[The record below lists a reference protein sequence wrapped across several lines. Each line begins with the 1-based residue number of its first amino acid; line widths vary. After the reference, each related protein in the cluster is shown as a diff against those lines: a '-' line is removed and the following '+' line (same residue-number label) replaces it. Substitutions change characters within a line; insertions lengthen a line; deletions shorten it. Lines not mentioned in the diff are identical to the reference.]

1 MKSLSGYALE
11 NRAIV
16 KFLIAVL
23 LAGGVFAF
31 MQMSKMED
39 PEIRVKQAVVVTV
52 YPGASAHDVELKVSD
67 VLEKAIR
74 SMGDVDYVESKSMHD
89 VSLITVNMLSTV
101 PDAEI
106 EQKWDM
112 LRRKV
117 NDARAQLPAGAAAP
131 VVEDDFGDVYGMFYA
146 LTGDGYDDQELM
158 NYAWMV
164 QRELQNIDGVG
175 KVQLYGSRKP
185 CVDIEINQN
194 KVANLGVHPSEILM
208 TLNGQNKSVYSGYFN
223 SGHQR
228 LRVEVSDSY
237 RTIGDIENLVIQGH
251 EEDQLRLRDIARV
264 TEGFEEPVRNGMSYD
279 GKKAF
284 GIAVSIEKGY
294 DIVKV
299 GAKVTRLL
307 DTLKADKLPAGID
320 FHPVFYQPRR
330 VIASIGTFLVNL
342 VESILIVIFILMLT
356 MGFRSGVIIGTGLLI
371 TVLGSFVVL
380 YMLDGTLQR
389 VSLGALIVAMGML
402 VDNAIVVLDGILVDS
417 ARGMKKPQS
426 LTHTADKTAMPL
438 LGATLIAILAF
449 FPIFLSPDTT
459 GVYVRDLFI
468 VLAVSLLLSWVLAL
482 VHIPIHSDRY
492 LKIKPAAGAGVYD
505 TPLYRRFRQLLSY
518 LLSHRLATLGTVL
531 LLVAVSA
538 LIFMRLPQG
547 FFPNLS
553 YDQLY
558 MEVKL
563 PEGTKAESVRATID
577 EIQRYLS
584 ARPEI
589 THVTCSYGGTP
600 ARYNLVRSIAKP
612 SMSYGELIVD
622 FDRPESLEKN
632 RRPIQDYLTRHYP
645 DAYIRLK
652 RYNLMYMDYPVEVM
666 FSGPDPAVLK
676 KLTAQAEEIMRREP
690 SAVLVRNNW
699 EPMRPTL
706 LIGYNQP
713 TARRSGLARS
723 DIGTSLLSVTDGI
736 PVGTYYEGVHAKTIF
751 LKSVDARGEQVKSI
765 DNAPVW
771 SALPSFSV
779 LDRQTVGEL
788 LTGSKDMEELLSE
801 TMGATPLNSVT
812 KGTGLKWEDPV
823 VYRYNGIR
831 SMNAQCNNADGFT
844 AAQVKARLEP
854 EIDRIAL
861 PAGYTKRWM
870 GEYKASSDSLKY
882 LFKNLPL
889 AIVLIIGILIGL
901 FRDFRKPAVILLCLP
916 MAVIGI
922 SFAMLVSGKEF
933 GFVAIVGALGLIG
946 MMIKNG
952 VVLIDEITLQMR
964 AGVEPVKALLDSSA
978 SRLRPVMMAAGTT
991 ILGMVP
997 LLSDDM
1003 FGSLAVT
1010 IMGGLLVGTVIT
1022 LMVIPVLYA
1031 LFFGIRNEP
1040 PAGAQQP
1047 AGPQKTPEA

>member
-1 MKSLSGYALE
+1 MKSLSEYALD

-16 KFLIAVL
+16 KFFIAVL
-23 LAGGVFAF
+23 IIGGLFAF

-39 PEIRVKQAVVVTV
+39 PEIRVKQAMVVTI
-52 YPGASAHDVELKVSD
+52 YPGASAHEVELKVSD

-74 SMGDVDYVESKSMHD
+74 SMGDVDYVESTSTND
-89 VSLITVNMLSTV
+89 LSLIRVNMLSTV
-101 PDAEI
+101 PDSEI

-117 NDARAQLPAGAAAP
+117 NDAQAQMPDG
-131 VVEDDFGDVYGMFYA
+131 VVPSVVQDDFGDVYGMFYA
-146 LTGDGYDDQELM
+146 LTSDGYDDQELM
-158 NYAWMV
+158 NYAWMI
-164 QRELQNIDGVG
+164 QRELQNIDGVS
-175 KVQLYGSRKP
+175 KVLLYGERKP
-185 CVDIEINQN
+185 CVNIEINQN

-223 SGHQR
+223 SGDKR
-228 LRVEVSDSY
+228 LRVEISDSY
-237 RTIGDIENLVIQGH
+237 KNIEDIENLIIQGH
-251 EEDQLRLRDIARV
+251 EEDQLRLRDIADV
-264 TEGFEEPVRNGMSYD
+264 TEGFEEPVRNEMSYD
-279 GKKAF
+279 GQKAF
-284 GIAVSIEKGY
+284 GIAVSMEKGY
-294 DIVKV
+294 DILKV
-299 GAKVTRLL
+299 GDKVTR
-307 DTLKADKLPAGID
+307 TLQDLKENKLPAGID
-320 FHPVFYQPRR
+320 FHNVFYQPER
-330 VIASIGTFLVNL
+330 VFTAISTFIINL
-342 VESILIVIFILMLT
+342 IESILIVIFILMLT

-402 VDNAIVVLDGILVDS
+402 VDNAIVVIDGILVDS
-417 ARGMKKPQS
+417 ARGMKKPES
-426 LTHTADKTAMPL
+426 LVYTANKTAMPL

-482 VHIPIHSDRY
+482 VHIPIHSDSY
-492 LKIKPAAGAGVYD
+492 LKIKEVQGGDVYNSK
-505 TPLYRRFRQLLSY
+505 LYQYFRALLSF
-518 LLSHRLATLGTVL
+518 LLGHRFITLGTVV
-531 LLVAVSA
+531 LLVAISIIA
-538 LIFMRLPQG
+538 FFHIPQG

-553 YDQLY
+553 YNQLY
-558 MEVKL
+558 IEFRM
-563 PEGTKAESVRATID
+563 PEGTRSETVKATVD

-584 ARPEI
+584 SRPEI

-600 ARYNLVRSIAKP
+600 ARYNLVRSIAVP

-622 FDRPESLEKN
+622 FDKPKSLECN
-632 RRPIQDYLTRHYP
+632 MAEIQDELTRLYP

-652 RYNLMYMDYPVEVM
+652 RYNLMYMDYPIEVM

-676 KLTAQAEEIMRREP
+676 QLTAQAEKIMEHEP
-690 SAVLVRNNW
+690 SAILVRNNW
-699 EPMRPTL
+699 EPMSPTL
-706 LIGYNQP
+706 LVNYNQP

-751 LKSVDARGEQVKSI
+751 LKSVDAKGEQVKKL

-771 SALPSFSV
+771 SALPSFFSINKE
-779 LDRQTVGEL
+779 TIGEL
-788 LTGSKDMEELLSE
+788 LTGAKDRDELLSE

-812 KGTGLKWEDPV
+812 KGISLKWEDLL

-831 SMNAQCNNADGFT
+831 SINAQCNNAEGYT
-844 AAQVKARLEP
+844 ASQVKSRLEP
-854 EIDRIAL
+854 EIAKIAL
-861 PAGYTKRWM
+861 PPGYTMRWM
-870 GEYKASSDSLKY
+870 GEYKASTDSLKY

-889 AIVLIIGILIGL
+889 AIVLIIGILIML
-901 FRDFRKPAVILLCLP
+901 FKDFRKPAIILLCLP
-916 MAVIGI
+916 MAIIGI
-922 SFAMLVSGKEF
+922 SFAMLLSGKEF

-952 VVLIDEITLQMR
+952 VVLIDEITLQMN
-964 AGVEPVKALLDSSA
+964 AGVEPVKALLDSSS
-978 SRLRPVMMAAGTT
+978 SRLRPVVMAAGTT
-991 ILGMVP
+991 ILGMLP
-997 LLSDDM
+997 LLTDDM

-1022 LMVIPVLYA
+1022 LMVVPVLYA
-1031 LFFGIRNEP
+1031 LFFGIKNERNV
-1040 PAGAQQP
+1040 
-1047 AGPQKTPEA
+1047 